1 MVRRYVVGGLLLL
14 AVVVGLMLVVRPLIF
29 SVADPRDDSRVA
41 IMPQVQLSDG
51 PALRD
56 VVLATSHGLDGEQV
70 VDGRPNV
77 AVVVSPLP
85 GGSAAVVNATPPGA
99 GTCRVEIGAD
109 RLTGCGGSW
118 TYAGD
123 PIDAGAAPLQRFPVT
138 LRDGAVYVDLTAPD
152 GDGDGA

>member
-41 IMPQVQLSDG
+41 IMPQVQLSEG
-51 PALRD
+51 SALRE

-70 VDGRPNV
+70 VDGRPIV

-85 GGSAAVVNATPPGA
+85 GGVAAVVNATPPGA

-109 RLTGCGGSW
+109 RLRGCGGSW

-123 PIDAGAAPLQRFPVT
+123 PIDADAAPLQRFPVT
-138 LRDGAVYVDLTAPD
+138 LRDGAVYVDLTAPAAA
-152 GDGDGA
+152 GDGA

>member
-1 MVRRYVVGGLLLL
+1 MIRRYVVGGLLLL
-14 AVVVGLMLVVRPLIF
+14 ALVVGLMLIVRPLIF

-41 IMPQVQLSDG
+41 ILPQVQLSSG
-51 PALRD
+51 PALRE

-70 VDGRPNV
+70 VDGRPIV

-99 GTCRVEIGAD
+99 GSCRVEIGAD
-109 RLTGCGGSW
+109 RLSGCGGAW

-123 PIDAGAAPLQRFPVT
+123 PIDAGFSPLQRFPVT
-138 LRDGAVYVDLTAPD
+138 LRDGAVYVDLTALD
-152 GDGDGA
+152 AGGDGA

>member
-1 MVRRYVVGGLLLL
+1 MVRRYVVGGLLVLV
-14 AVVVGLMLVVRPLIF
+14 AVVGLMLVVRPLIF

-41 IMPQVQLSDG
+41 ILPQVQLTDG
-51 PALRD
+51 PALRE
-56 VVLATSHGLDGEQV
+56 VVLATSHALDGERV
-70 VDGRPNV
+70 VDGRPLV

-109 RLTGCGGSW
+109 RLTGCDGSW

-123 PIDAGAAPLQRFPVT
+123 PIEPGSAPLQRFPVT
-138 LRDGAVYVDLTAPD
+138 LRDGAVYVDLTAPQRA
-152 GDGDGA
+152 GDGA